1 MKKTFDKLGY
11 AFYILLYL
19 FLVIYY
25 GNYTV
30 YESVY
35 LLFGDSFD
43 GRIIDQ
49 SYSDGKLIYQFSY
62 IDEEVSMTCTSLPT
76 KSILSFFE
84 SKKIRVVP
92 FFNIA
97 LLYSFNAIAYVVSL
111 AFFIFGFIVS
121 IICILFLFNIKNKI
135 TIRILNKTNPQ

>member
-11 AFYILLYL
+11 AFYIVLYL

-30 YESVY
+30 YESVC

-43 GRIIDQ
+43 GTIIDQ

-62 IDEEVSMTCTSLPT
+62 IDEEVSKTCTSLPT
-76 KSILSFFE
+76 KSRLSLFE
-84 SKKIRVVP
+84 TKKIRVVP

-121 IICILFLFNIKNKI
+121 IICSLFLFNIKNKI
-135 TIRILNKTNPQ
+135 TIRILNKTNTQ

>member
-11 AFYILLYL
+11 AIYILLYL

-43 GRIIDQ
+43 GTIINQ

-76 KSILSFFE
+76 KFRLSLFE
-84 SKKIRVVP
+84 TKKIRVVP

-97 LLYSFNAIAYVVSL
+97 ILYSFNAIAYVVSL

-135 TIRILNKTNPQ
+135 TMRILNKTNTQ